1 MFGEIEIL
9 RIPDV
14 RDAKDGLLSALRT
27 GGSVDGALTLGQ
39 IVSLLQKVQ
48 EIEGVAKLMKSVE
61 GTSIES
67 GQLMEGNPLDQI
79 SVSDIRKLIEDL
91 IERSLGEVGVGT
103 FLLFARLILHH
114 HLITFSA
121 YRNLNR
127 TKLV

>member
-1 MFGEIEIL
+1 MEFL
-9 RIPDV
+9 CLPDV

-67 GQLMEGNPLDQI
+67 GQLLEGNPLDQI

-91 IERSLGEVGVGT
+91 IERSLGEVRIDV
-103 FLLFARLILHH
+103 FLLLFA
-114 HLITFSA
+114 HLVFAS
-121 YRNLNR
+121 LS
-127 TKLV
+127 KLDLLA